1 MELGSLQ
8 FDIFIVLALFIYW
21 AKPQQKWRRS
31 VLMAADFC
39 FLNLCGLPTLVW
51 CLLFVLLG
59 YLASQLIERS
69 IDRRKTGT
77 ICGVF
82 LLLLFFF
89 VGYLLPQFFQ
99 LKLLSAVGM
108 SYYALSIT
116 GFLFEQS
123 KDKVPA
129 ASFTDVFLFGGNF
142 ATLLSGPVQSSDYLL
157 QYRDLPD
164 YDEKRFHEGVLYILW
179 GFFQKTT
186 VANGL
191 GLSVDHHF
199 TNYASS
205 SPARLL
211 LASVFYSFQ
220 LYCDFAGYSYIAIGI
235 GKLFGLSVPVNF
247 ERPYLATNIQDFWRR
262 WHIGL
267 SRWFREYVYFPLGG
281 SRKGIYRTAFNTVIV
296 FFVSGMWHGFGLNF
310 IAWGLMHGF
319 ALALF
324 GFLKPLLNKH
334 GLMERTD
341 NNLFLRW
348 IARILNFAFVNL
360 AWIVFRS
367 GSLSVSLQYIK
378 MLYGS
383 YEFPSYLMTTMY
395 LPEKKILSVF
405 LCLLLVIIVDLL
417 CEHNRS
423 PKYVILASPIL
434 RNIVFIALIAL
445 IAFFSNFELSG
456 FLYYNF

>member
-8 FDIFIVLALFIYW
+8 FDIFIALALFIYW

-39 FLNLCGLPTLVW
+39 FLYLCGLPTLIW
-51 CLLFVLLG
+51 CLIFILLG
-59 YLASQLIERS
+59 YLSSLLIERAS
-69 IDRRKTGT
+69 DHRKTGI
-77 ICGVF
+77 ICGS
-82 LLLLFFF
+82 LLLILFFLA
-89 VGYLLPQFFQ
+89 GYLIPHFYSSS
-99 LKLLSAVGM
+99 LLSAIGM

-116 GFLFEQS
+116 GYLFDQS
-123 KDKVPA
+123 KGKVPA
-129 ASFTDVFLFGGNF
+129 ADFADFFLFGGCF
-142 ATLLSGPVQSSDYLL
+142 ATLLSGPVQSSEYLA
-157 QYRDLPD
+157 QYKALPD
-164 YDEKRFHEGVLYILW
+164 FDEDQFHEGVLYILW
-179 GFFQKTT
+179 GFFMKTT

-199 TNYASS
+199 TNYTVS

-220 LYCDFAGYSYIAIGI
+220 LYCDFAGYSYIAIGM

-267 SRWFREYVYFPLGG
+267 SRWFREHIYFPLGG
-281 SRKGIYRTAFNTVIV
+281 SRKGIYRTAINTIIV
-296 FFVSGMWHGFGLNF
+296 FAVSGLWHGFGLNF

-324 GFLKPLLNKH
+324 GFIRPLLKKS
-334 GLMERTD
+334 GLLDLTEK
-341 NNLFLRW
+341 NPILRW
-348 IARILNFAFVNL
+348 IARIINFAFVNL

-367 GSLSVSLQYIK
+367 GSLSLAINYIK
-378 MLYGS
+378 LLRGP
-383 YEFPSYLMTTMY
+383 YEFPSYLLTTMY
-395 LPEKKILSVF
+395 LPEKKIISVF
-405 LCLLLVIIVDLL
+405 IGLLLVIIVDLL
-417 CEHNRS
+417 CEHDRS
-423 PKYVILASPIL
+423 PKKVILASPLL
-434 RNIVFIALIAL
+434 RNIVFIVLIAL
-445 IAFFSNFELSG
+445 IAFFGNFELSG

>member
-8 FDIFIVLALFIYW
+8 FDIFIVLALFVYW
-21 AKPQQKWRRS
+21 AKAQQKWRRS

-39 FLNLCGLPTLVW
+39 FLYLCGLPTLVW

-69 IDRRKTGT
+69 SDRRKTG
-77 ICGVF
+77 IMCGIS
-82 LLLLFFF
+82 LLLLFFL
-89 VGYLLPQFFQ
+89 VGYLLPHFFQ
-99 LKLLSAVGM
+99 LKLFSAIGL

-116 GFLFEQS
+116 GFLFDQS
-123 KDKVPA
+123 QDKVPVA
-129 ASFTDVFLFGGNF
+129 CFSDFLLFGGSF
-142 ATLLSGPVQSSDYLL
+142 ATLLSGPVQSSDLLL
-157 QYRDLPD
+157 QYKNLPD
-164 YDEKRFHEGVLYILW
+164 FDDDSFHEGVLYILW

-199 TNYASS
+199 TNYAVS

-220 LYCDFAGYSYIAIGI
+220 LYCDFAGYSYIAIGM
-235 GKLFGLSVPVNF
+235 GKLFGISVPVNF

-267 SRWFREYVYFPLGG
+267 SRWFREHVYFPLGG
-281 SRKGIYRTAFNTVIV
+281 SRKGIYRTAVNTIIV
-296 FFVSGMWHGFGLNF
+296 FLISGLWHGFGLNF
-310 IAWGLMHGF
+310 IAWGLMHGL

-324 GFLKPLLNKH
+324 GFMRPLLNKYH
-334 GLMERTD
+334 LLEKTE
-341 NNLFLRW
+341 NNLIFKW

-367 GSLSVSLQYIK
+367 GSLSVSLQYIR
-378 MLYGS
+378 MLCGP
-383 YEFPSYLMTTMY
+383 YEFPSYLLTTMY
-395 LPEKKILSVF
+395 LPEKKIISVF
-405 LCLLLVIIVDLL
+405 ACLLLVLIVDLMA
-417 CEHNRS
+417 EQDHS
-423 PKYVILASPIL
+423 PKKVILASPLL
-434 RNIVFIALIAL
+434 RNITFIILIAL
-445 IAFFSNFELSG
+445 IAFFGNFELSG